1 MENKSVAVIDAR
13 GYLNPEAIQEVRNT
27 PIPWSRR
34 TSSGYGKNMP
44 TERLIK
50 IENRW
55 HRVRVTCYGNASTA
69 FIRYRGKDICLY
81 DTTFCSS

>member
-1 MENKSVAVIDAR
+1 MENKIAAAVIDHR
-13 GYLNPEAIQEVRNT
+13 GYLNPESIQEVRNT
-27 PIPWSRR
+27 PIPWGGR

-55 HRVRVTCYGNASTA
+55 HRVLVTCHGNAGTA
-69 FIRYRGKDICLY
+69 FVRYKNADVPLY
-81 DTTFCSS
+81 DTTF